1 MLHENMNFRG
11 AKTRLAAILFL
22 TLLIRTASGVGPTCV
37 TPPAGLIG
45 WWPGEGN
52 ANDIGGN
59 DSGTLQ
65 GGVSASVAGVVGT
78 AFSFDGT
85 SGYVQIPDSPQ
96 LRPANLTIEA
106 WVRFSSLDS
115 TGSGGSPPG
124 EQYLVF
130 KQNSR
135 NGDFEGFDLG
145 KSRVSGGDVFCFM
158 VSSASGQGIV
168 VNSTTFVSPNVWYH
182 VAAVRGSNTA
192 QLYVNG
198 HLEGQTS
205 VSFSQ
210 DYGNFPL
217 YFGTSGQS
225 YWDHKFS
232 GLLDEVSLYNRAL
245 SASEIAAEYNAGNA
259 GKCKVP
265 RILTQPQGG
274 KRYWGDNITLAP
286 TTAGV
291 FPMIYQWEKDG
302 LPIPGATKASL
313 VLTNLQVTNSGAYL
327 LWVTNV
333 FGSATSDV
341 AVLNVT
347 VADLRIAISNAA
359 SQKLPALTI
368 CGLAGQVYRI
378 QSSADPGVSQGWT
391 SLNDLTLTSGT
402 NVWFDSVSA
411 ADRQRFYRVI
421 PGPPQIGRPPTWEN
435 ADIGAVWSDD
445 FNRDSLG
452 ANWVV
457 LGGAN
462 ASVTGNELLLNES
475 NLNYSRQIYYD
486 PWLTSSDSWS
496 IRWSQ
501 RFAAL
506 NASSYG
512 VGVGIKNFQAYGGDD
527 RGYNGFL
534 SGAGSDLGKMEIKRF
549 DGGQQVLA
557 SSGPAIGMA
566 AGDVVDCSLS
576 RSGWTVTAT
585 ASNRANAQVSTTS
598 IVFRDAANLI
608 APTISRICIYSLQ
621 GTVYLDDISFT
632 INHRKP
638 ARFIVMGASTS
649 DGYNA
654 SDYSKIYV
662 SIIQSNFTERVC
674 NNSSSY
680 NTTADGLSVLPEV
693 LAHHPGTAI
702 IMIGGND
709 LLFGVPAS
717 QWQSNYSN
725 LAGTLQANGVKV
737 KHCLPPPR
745 SGLDLRPL
753 KTWLLAT
760 YPTSDIID
768 TWTPM
773 LQGTYSLNPA
783 YDSGD
788 GTHPNDAGHQVLG
801 QTILSNL
808 Q

>member
-1 MLHENMNFRG
+1 LFTEEFFRGGMLHENMNFRG

-274 KRYWGDNITLAP
+274 KRYWGDNITLA
-286 TTAGV
+286 
-291 FPMIYQWEKDG
+291 
-302 LPIPGATKASL
+302 
-313 VLTNLQVTNSGAYL
+313 
-327 LWVTNV
+327 
-333 FGSATSDV
+333 
-341 AVLNVT
+341 
-347 VADLRIAISNAA
+347 
-359 SQKLPALTI
+359 
-368 CGLAGQVYRI
+368 
-378 QSSADPGVSQGWT
+378 ADPGRDQGVPGADEPAGDELG
-391 SLNDLTLTSGT
+391 SL
-402 NVWFDSVSA
+402 SA
-411 ADRQRFYRVI
+411 
-421 PGPPQIGRPPTWEN
+421 
-435 ADIGAVWSDD
+435 
-445 FNRDSLG
+445 L
-452 ANWVV
+452 
-457 LGGAN
+457 
-462 ASVTGNELLLNES
+462 GNECFWKRDQRRGGS
-475 NLNYSRQIYYD
+475 KRHRGG
-486 PWLTSSDSWS
+486 SSD
-496 IRWSQ
+496 RNFE
-501 RFAAL
+501 RGEPKAAC
-506 NASSYG
+506 
-512 VGVGIKNFQAYGGDD
+512 FDD
-527 RGYNGFL
+527 L
-534 SGAGSDLGKMEIKRF
+534 
-549 DGGQQVLA
+549 
-557 SSGPAIGMA
+557 
-566 AGDVVDCSLS
+566 
-576 RSGWTVTAT
+576 RSGWTSV
-585 ASNRANAQVSTTS
+585 SNS
-598 IVFRDAANLI
+598 I
-608 APTISRICIYSLQ
+608 
-621 GTVYLDDISFT
+621 
-632 INHRKP
+632 
-638 ARFIVMGASTS
+638 
-649 DGYNA
+649 
-654 SDYSKIYV
+654 
-662 SIIQSNFTERVC
+662 
-674 NNSSSY
+674 
-680 NTTADGLSVLPEV
+680 
-693 LAHHPGTAI
+693 
-702 IMIGGND
+702 
-709 LLFGVPAS
+709 
-717 QWQSNYSN
+717 
-725 LAGTLQANGVKV
+725 
-737 KHCLPPPR
+737 
-745 SGLDLRPL
+745 
-753 KTWLLAT
+753 
-760 YPTSDIID
+760 
-768 TWTPM
+768 
-773 LQGTYSLNPA
+773 
-783 YDSGD
+783 
-788 GTHPNDAGHQVLG
+788 LG
-801 QTILSNL
+801 
-808 Q
+808 